1 MTVNSSSKIKLQ
13 SHLLALSPILSQ
25 QQIKEI
31 QPENYFLNKLFP
43 LGDITPIKKKKK
55 QGFTDDKYI
64 GLSGTVIPFHLL
76 HLPSG
81 GVLLCKLPYSL
92 GSVVRIHM
100 LLPAREEIECKKN
113 KCLKTLI
120 VI

>member
-13 SHLLALSPILSQ
+13 SHLLALSPNLSQ

-31 QPENYFLNKLFP
+31 QPENYFLNKFFP

-55 QGFTDDKYI
+55 GFTDDKYI

-81 GVLLCKLPYSL
+81 GVLLCKLPLDRTVWALSYAFICCYQPEKRLSAKRI
-92 GSVVRIHM
+92 SV
-100 LLPAREEIECKKN
+100 
-113 KCLKTLI
+113 
-120 VI
+120 